1 MIIPKL
7 KKIKSEKKYHDLN
20 LIDEYEDPNCED
32 KELKLIEQELD
43 SPKVWRGSMNEKIK
57 MRILHLIDLG
67 ARYENSSELK
77 EIIDQHS
84 KARELYENLLKSEE
98 NLTNF
103 YGSID
108 DKKISERFDQ
118 IIEEG
123 LNPKQ
128 NKVPWLKPAVGFAIA
143 AGFLIFG
150 FNFLKG
156 SSLLDKQKTI
166 YAVYDGVDGLLV
178 GANVMINGLSI
189 GNVTEL
195 DFLSNS
201 TKILVTLKVKD
212 KLNFSSK
219 STASIYETGVLGGL
233 AISIDPIFER
243 ESIVKT
249 GDTLNSSVRPG
260 LTELINRQ
268 IEPLSRQLQSTITSV
283 DSIFTGASNVL
294 NRQTQEQIK
303 ESINVLTSA
312 IKAINNSSI
321 IIEKTL
327 TDKNAQINNTIDNFE
342 KISSN
347 LSEVSEELNSFGLSV
362 LSIGLPSFITVIN
375 FLILYI
381 KKPTDVI
388 SRIVNIMLGRIL
400 IIYFLPKTEK

>member
-1 MIIPKL
+1 MKL
-7 KKIKSEKKYHDLN
+7 S
-20 LIDEYEDPNCED
+20 
-32 KELKLIEQELD
+32 
-43 SPKVWRGSMNEKIK
+43 
-57 MRILHLIDLG
+57 
-67 ARYENSSELK
+67 K
-77 EIIDQHS
+77 EI
-84 KARELYENLLKSEE
+84 KAAFFVLTTILL
-98 NLTNF
+98 F
-103 YGSID
+103 
-108 DKKISERFDQ
+108 
-118 IIEEG
+118 
-123 LNPKQ
+123 
-128 NKVPWLKPAVGFAIA
+128 
-143 AGFLIFG
+143 IFG

-156 SSLLDKQKTI
+156 SSLLDRQKTI
-166 YAVYDGVDGLLV
+166 YAVYDEVDGLLV

-195 DFLSNS
+195 DFLPNS

-233 AISIDPIFER
+233 AISIEPIFER

-249 GDTLNSSVRPG
+249 GDTLSSSVRPG

-294 NRQTQEQIK
+294 NRQTQEEIK

-321 IIEKTL
+321 IIEETL
-327 TDKNAQINNTIDNFE
+327 TAKSSQINNTIDNFE

-347 LSEVSEELNSFGLSV
+347 LSEVSDELNSFGLSNL
-362 LSIGLPSFITVIN
+362 LSNLEVSVDGISSIVDKLDSDKSTIGKLIN
-375 FLILYI
+375 EDEVYNNLNSSIESLNSLISDI
-381 KKPTDVI
+381 KANPKKYVHF
-388 SRIVNIMLGRIL
+388 SVFGR
-400 IIYFLPKTEK
+400 K

>member
-1 MIIPKL
+1 
-7 KKIKSEKKYHDLN
+7 
-20 LIDEYEDPNCED
+20 
-32 KELKLIEQELD
+32 
-43 SPKVWRGSMNEKIK
+43 
-57 MRILHLIDLG
+57 MRL
-67 ARYENSSELK
+67 SK
-77 EIIDQHS
+77 EI
-84 KARELYENLLKSEE
+84 KAAFFVLTTILL
-98 NLTNF
+98 F
-103 YGSID
+103 
-108 DKKISERFDQ
+108 
-118 IIEEG
+118 
-123 LNPKQ
+123 
-128 NKVPWLKPAVGFAIA
+128 
-143 AGFLIFG
+143 IFG

-156 SSLLDKQKTI
+156 SSLLDRQKTI
-166 YAVYDGVDGLLV
+166 YAVYDEVDGLLV

-195 DFLSNS
+195 DFLPNS

-233 AISIDPIFER
+233 AISIEPVFER

-294 NRQTQEQIK
+294 NRQTQEEIK

-321 IIEKTL
+321 IIEETL
-327 TDKNAQINNTIDNFE
+327 TSKSSQINNTLDNFE

-347 LSEVSEELNSFGLSV
+347 LSEVSYELNSFGLSDL
-362 LSIGLPSFITVIN
+362 LSNLEVSVDGISSVVNKLDSNNSTIGKLINEDEVYNNLNSSIESLNNLITDIKEN
-375 FLILYI
+375 PKKYI
-381 KKPTDVI
+381 HFSVF
-388 SRIVNIMLGRIL
+388 GR
-400 IIYFLPKTEK
+400 K

>member
-1 MIIPKL
+1 
-7 KKIKSEKKYHDLN
+7 
-20 LIDEYEDPNCED
+20 
-32 KELKLIEQELD
+32 
-43 SPKVWRGSMNEKIK
+43 
-57 MRILHLIDLG
+57 MRL
-67 ARYENSSELK
+67 SK
-77 EIIDQHS
+77 EI
-84 KARELYENLLKSEE
+84 KAAFFVLTTILL
-98 NLTNF
+98 F
-103 YGSID
+103 
-108 DKKISERFDQ
+108 
-118 IIEEG
+118 
-123 LNPKQ
+123 
-128 NKVPWLKPAVGFAIA
+128 
-143 AGFLIFG
+143 IFG

-156 SSLLDKQKTI
+156 SSLLDRQKTI
-166 YAVYDGVDGLLV
+166 YAVYDEVDGLLV

-195 DFLSNS
+195 DFLPNS

-233 AISIDPIFER
+233 AISIEPVFER

-294 NRQTQEQIK
+294 NRQTQEEIK

-321 IIEKTL
+321 IIEETL
-327 TDKNAQINNTIDNFE
+327 TSKSSQINNTIDNFE

-347 LSEVSEELNSFGLSV
+347 LSEVSYELNSFGLSDL
-362 LSIGLPSFITVIN
+362 LSNLEVSVEGISSVVNKLDSNNSTIGKLIN
-375 FLILYI
+375 EDEVYNNLNSSIESL
-381 KKPTDVI
+381 
-388 SRIVNIMLGRIL
+388 NNL
-400 IIYFLPKTEK
+400 IIDIKENPKKYIHFSVFGRK

>member
-1 MIIPKL
+1 L
-7 KKIKSEKKYHDLN
+7 RLS
-20 LIDEYEDPNCED
+20 
-32 KELKLIEQELD
+32 
-43 SPKVWRGSMNEKIK
+43 
-57 MRILHLIDLG
+57 
-67 ARYENSSELK
+67 K
-77 EIIDQHS
+77 EI
-84 KARELYENLLKSEE
+84 KAAFFVLSTILL
-98 NLTNF
+98 F
-103 YGSID
+103 
-108 DKKISERFDQ
+108 
-118 IIEEG
+118 
-123 LNPKQ
+123 
-128 NKVPWLKPAVGFAIA
+128 
-143 AGFLIFG
+143 IFG

-166 YAVYDGVDGLLV
+166 YAVYDEVDGLLV

-195 DFLSNS
+195 DFLPNS

-233 AISIDPIFER
+233 AISIEPIFER

-249 GDTLNSSVRPG
+249 GDTLSSSVRPG

-294 NRQTQEQIK
+294 NRQTQEEIK

-312 IKAINNSSI
+312 IKSINNSSI
-321 IIEKTL
+321 IIEETL
-327 TDKNAQINNTIDNFE
+327 TAKSSQINKTIDNFE

-347 LSEVSEELNSFGLSV
+347 LSEVSDELNSFGLSNL
-362 LSIGLPSFITVIN
+362 LSNLEVSVDGISSIVDKLDSDKSTIGKLIN
-375 FLILYI
+375 EDEVYNNLNSSIESLNSLISDI
-381 KKPTDVI
+381 KANPKKYVHF
-388 SRIVNIMLGRIL
+388 SVFGR
-400 IIYFLPKTEK
+400 K

>member
-1 MIIPKL
+1 
-7 KKIKSEKKYHDLN
+7 
-20 LIDEYEDPNCED
+20 
-32 KELKLIEQELD
+32 
-43 SPKVWRGSMNEKIK
+43 
-57 MRILHLIDLG
+57 MRL
-67 ARYENSSELK
+67 SK
-77 EIIDQHS
+77 EI
-84 KARELYENLLKSEE
+84 KAAIFVLTTILL
-98 NLTNF
+98 F
-103 YGSID
+103 
-108 DKKISERFDQ
+108 
-118 IIEEG
+118 
-123 LNPKQ
+123 
-128 NKVPWLKPAVGFAIA
+128 
-143 AGFLIFG
+143 IFG

-156 SSLLDKQKTI
+156 SSLLDRQKTI
-166 YAVYDGVDGLLV
+166 YAVYDEVDGLLV

-195 DFLSNS
+195 DFLPGS
-201 TKILVTLKVKD
+201 TKILVTLKVRD

-233 AISIDPIFER
+233 AISIEPIFER

-294 NRQTQEQIK
+294 NRQTQEEIK

-321 IIEKTL
+321 IIEETL
-327 TDKNAQINNTIDNFE
+327 TAKSSQINNTIDNFE

-347 LSEVSEELNSFGLSV
+347 LSEVSDELNSFGLSNL
-362 LSIGLPSFITVIN
+362 LSNLEVSVDGISSIVDKLDSDKSTIGKLIN
-375 FLILYI
+375 EDEVYNNLNSSIESLNSLISDI
-381 KKPTDVI
+381 KANPKKYVHF
-388 SRIVNIMLGRIL
+388 SVFGR
-400 IIYFLPKTEK
+400 K

>member
-1 MIIPKL
+1 L
-7 KKIKSEKKYHDLN
+7 RLS
-20 LIDEYEDPNCED
+20 
-32 KELKLIEQELD
+32 
-43 SPKVWRGSMNEKIK
+43 
-57 MRILHLIDLG
+57 
-67 ARYENSSELK
+67 K
-77 EIIDQHS
+77 EI
-84 KARELYENLLKSEE
+84 KAAFFVLSTILL
-98 NLTNF
+98 F
-103 YGSID
+103 
-108 DKKISERFDQ
+108 
-118 IIEEG
+118 
-123 LNPKQ
+123 
-128 NKVPWLKPAVGFAIA
+128 
-143 AGFLIFG
+143 IFG

-166 YAVYDGVDGLLV
+166 YAVYDEVDGLLV

-195 DFLSNS
+195 DFLPNS
-201 TKILVTLKVKD
+201 TKILVTIKVKD

-294 NRQTQEQIK
+294 NRQTQEEIK

-312 IKAINNSSI
+312 IKAINSSSI

-327 TDKNAQINNTIDNFE
+327 TDNNAQINNTIDNFE

-347 LSEVSEELNSFGLSV
+347 LSEVSDELNSFGLSSL
-362 LSIGLPSFITVIN
+362 LSNLEVSVDG
-375 FLILYI
+375 
-381 KKPTDVI
+381 I
-388 SRIVNIMLGRIL
+388 SSIVNKLDSDKSTIGKLINEDEVYNNLNSSIESLNSL
-400 IIYFLPKTEK
+400 IIDIKENPKKYVHFSVFGRK

>member
-1 MIIPKL
+1 
-7 KKIKSEKKYHDLN
+7 
-20 LIDEYEDPNCED
+20 
-32 KELKLIEQELD
+32 
-43 SPKVWRGSMNEKIK
+43 
-57 MRILHLIDLG
+57 MRLSRETKAAFFVLTTILL
-67 ARYENSSELK
+67 
-77 EIIDQHS
+77 
-84 KARELYENLLKSEE
+84 
-98 NLTNF
+98 F
-103 YGSID
+103 
-108 DKKISERFDQ
+108 
-118 IIEEG
+118 
-123 LNPKQ
+123 
-128 NKVPWLKPAVGFAIA
+128 
-143 AGFLIFG
+143 IFG

-156 SSLLDKQKTI
+156 SSILDKQKTI
-166 YAVYDGVDGLLV
+166 YAVYDEVDGLLV

-195 DFLSNS
+195 DFLPNS

-243 ESIVKT
+243 EFIVKT

-294 NRQTQEQIK
+294 NRQTQEEIK

-312 IKAINNSSI
+312 IKAINNSSV

-327 TDKNAQINNTIDNFE
+327 TAKNSQINNTIDNFE
-342 KISSN
+342 KISFN
-347 LSEVSEELNSFGLSV
+347 LSEVSDELNSFGLSNM
-362 LSIGLPSFITVIN
+362 LSNLEVSVDGISSNNSTIGKLIN
-375 FLILYI
+375 EDEVYNNLNSSIESLNNLISDI
-381 KKPTDVI
+381 KTNPKKYVHF
-388 SRIVNIMLGRIL
+388 SVFGR
-400 IIYFLPKTEK
+400 K

>member
-1 MIIPKL
+1 MKL
-7 KKIKSEKKYHDLN
+7 S
-20 LIDEYEDPNCED
+20 
-32 KELKLIEQELD
+32 
-43 SPKVWRGSMNEKIK
+43 
-57 MRILHLIDLG
+57 
-67 ARYENSSELK
+67 K
-77 EIIDQHS
+77 EI
-84 KARELYENLLKSEE
+84 KAAFFVLSTILL
-98 NLTNF
+98 F
-103 YGSID
+103 
-108 DKKISERFDQ
+108 
-118 IIEEG
+118 
-123 LNPKQ
+123 
-128 NKVPWLKPAVGFAIA
+128 
-143 AGFLIFG
+143 IFG

-166 YAVYDGVDGLLV
+166 YAVYDEVDGLLV

-195 DFLSNS
+195 DFLPNS

-233 AISIDPIFER
+233 AISIDPIFEK
-243 ESIVKT
+243 ESTVKT

-294 NRQTQEQIK
+294 NKQTQEEIK

-327 TDKNAQINNTIDNFE
+327 TAKNSQINNTIDNFE

-347 LSEVSEELNSFGLSV
+347 LSEVSDELNSFGLSNL
-362 LSIGLPSFITVIN
+362 LSNLEVSVDG
-375 FLILYI
+375 
-381 KKPTDVI
+381 I
-388 SRIVNIMLGRIL
+388 SSIVNKLDSDKSTIGRLINEDEVYNSLNSSIESLNTL
-400 IIYFLPKTEK
+400 IIDIKANPKKYVHFSVFGRK

>member
-1 MIIPKL
+1 
-7 KKIKSEKKYHDLN
+7 
-20 LIDEYEDPNCED
+20 
-32 KELKLIEQELD
+32 
-43 SPKVWRGSMNEKIK
+43 
-57 MRILHLIDLG
+57 MRL
-67 ARYENSSELK
+67 SK
-77 EIIDQHS
+77 EI
-84 KARELYENLLKSEE
+84 KAAFFVLSTILL
-98 NLTNF
+98 F
-103 YGSID
+103 
-108 DKKISERFDQ
+108 
-118 IIEEG
+118 
-123 LNPKQ
+123 
-128 NKVPWLKPAVGFAIA
+128 
-143 AGFLIFG
+143 IFG

-166 YAVYDGVDGLLV
+166 YAVYDEVDGLLV

-195 DFLSNS
+195 DFLANS

-294 NRQTQEQIK
+294 NRQTQEEIK

-327 TDKNAQINNTIDNFE
+327 TDKNTQINNTIDNFE
-342 KISSN
+342 KISSS
-347 LSEVSEELNSFGLSV
+347 LSEVSDELNSFGLSDLLTNLEV
-362 LSIGLPSFITVIN
+362 SVDG
-375 FLILYI
+375 
-381 KKPTDVI
+381 I
-388 SRIVNIMLGRIL
+388 SSIVNKLESDNSTIGKLINEDEVYNNLNSSIESLNSL
-400 IIYFLPKTEK
+400 IIDIKSNPKKYVHFSVFGRK

>member
-1 MIIPKL
+1 
-7 KKIKSEKKYHDLN
+7 
-20 LIDEYEDPNCED
+20 
-32 KELKLIEQELD
+32 
-43 SPKVWRGSMNEKIK
+43 
-57 MRILHLIDLG
+57 MRL
-67 ARYENSSELK
+67 SK
-77 EIIDQHS
+77 EI
-84 KARELYENLLKSEE
+84 KAAFFVLSTILL
-98 NLTNF
+98 F
-103 YGSID
+103 
-108 DKKISERFDQ
+108 
-118 IIEEG
+118 
-123 LNPKQ
+123 
-128 NKVPWLKPAVGFAIA
+128 
-143 AGFLIFG
+143 IFG

-156 SSLLDKQKTI
+156 SSILDKQKTI
-166 YAVYDGVDGLLV
+166 YAVYDEVDGLLV

-195 DFLSNS
+195 DFLPNS

-212 KLNFSSK
+212 KLNFSSR

-233 AISIDPIFER
+233 AISIEPIFEK

-294 NRQTQEQIK
+294 NKQTQKDIK

-327 TDKNAQINNTIDNFE
+327 TDNNIQINSTINNFE

-347 LSEVSEELNSFGLSV
+347 LSEVSDELNSFGLSDL
-362 LSIGLPSFITVIN
+362 LSNLEVSVDG
-375 FLILYI
+375 
-381 KKPTDVI
+381 I
-388 SRIVNIMLGRIL
+388 SSIVNKLGSDNSTIGKLINEDGVYNNLNSSIESLNDL
-400 IIYFLPKTEK
+400 IIDIKANPKKYVHFSVFGRK

>member
-1 MIIPKL
+1 MKL
-7 KKIKSEKKYHDLN
+7 S
-20 LIDEYEDPNCED
+20 
-32 KELKLIEQELD
+32 
-43 SPKVWRGSMNEKIK
+43 
-57 MRILHLIDLG
+57 
-67 ARYENSSELK
+67 K
-77 EIIDQHS
+77 EI
-84 KARELYENLLKSEE
+84 KAAFFVLTTILL
-98 NLTNF
+98 F
-103 YGSID
+103 
-108 DKKISERFDQ
+108 
-118 IIEEG
+118 
-123 LNPKQ
+123 
-128 NKVPWLKPAVGFAIA
+128 
-143 AGFLIFG
+143 IFG

-156 SSLLDKQKTI
+156 SSLLDRQKTI
-166 YAVYDGVDGLLV
+166 YAVYDEVDGLLV

-195 DFLSNS
+195 DFLPNS

-233 AISIDPIFER
+233 AISIEPIFER

-294 NRQTQEQIK
+294 NSQTQEEIK

-321 IIEKTL
+321 IIEETL
-327 TDKNAQINNTIDNFE
+327 TAKSSQINNTIDNFE

-347 LSEVSEELNSFGLSV
+347 LSEVSDELNSFGLSNL
-362 LSIGLPSFITVIN
+362 LSNLEVSVDGISSIVDKLDSDKSTIGKLIN
-375 FLILYI
+375 EDEVYNNLNSSIESLNSLISDI
-381 KKPTDVI
+381 KANPKKYVHF
-388 SRIVNIMLGRIL
+388 SVFGR
-400 IIYFLPKTEK
+400 K

>member
-1 MIIPKL
+1 L
-7 KKIKSEKKYHDLN
+7 RLS
-20 LIDEYEDPNCED
+20 
-32 KELKLIEQELD
+32 
-43 SPKVWRGSMNEKIK
+43 
-57 MRILHLIDLG
+57 
-67 ARYENSSELK
+67 K
-77 EIIDQHS
+77 EI
-84 KARELYENLLKSEE
+84 KAAFFVLLTI
-98 NLTNF
+98 LLF
-103 YGSID
+103 
-108 DKKISERFDQ
+108 
-118 IIEEG
+118 
-123 LNPKQ
+123 
-128 NKVPWLKPAVGFAIA
+128 
-143 AGFLIFG
+143 IFG

-347 LSEVSEELNSFGLSV
+347 LSEVSEELNSFGLSNLLANLEV
-362 LSIGLPSFITVIN
+362 SVDG
-375 FLILYI
+375 
-381 KKPTDVI
+381 I
-388 SRIVNIMLGRIL
+388 SSIVNKLESDNSTIGKLINEDEVYNNLNSSIESLNSL
-400 IIYFLPKTEK
+400 IIDIKSNPKKYVHFSVFGRK

>member
-1 MIIPKL
+1 
-7 KKIKSEKKYHDLN
+7 
-20 LIDEYEDPNCED
+20 
-32 KELKLIEQELD
+32 
-43 SPKVWRGSMNEKIK
+43 
-57 MRILHLIDLG
+57 MRL
-67 ARYENSSELK
+67 SK
-77 EIIDQHS
+77 EI
-84 KARELYENLLKSEE
+84 KAAFFVLTTILL
-98 NLTNF
+98 F
-103 YGSID
+103 
-108 DKKISERFDQ
+108 
-118 IIEEG
+118 
-123 LNPKQ
+123 
-128 NKVPWLKPAVGFAIA
+128 
-143 AGFLIFG
+143 IFG

-156 SSLLDKQKTI
+156 SSLLDRQKTI
-166 YAVYDGVDGLLV
+166 YAVYDEVDGLLV

-195 DFLSNS
+195 DFLPNS

-233 AISIDPIFER
+233 AISIEPVFER

-294 NRQTQEQIK
+294 NRQTQEEIK

-321 IIEKTL
+321 IIEETL
-327 TDKNAQINNTIDNFE
+327 TSKSSQINNTIDNFE

-347 LSEVSEELNSFGLSV
+347 LSEVSYELNSFGLSEL
-362 LSIGLPSFITVIN
+362 LSNLEVSVDGISSVVNKLDSNNSTIGKLIN
-375 FLILYI
+375 EDEVYNNLNSSIESL
-381 KKPTDVI
+381 
-388 SRIVNIMLGRIL
+388 NNL
-400 IIYFLPKTEK
+400 IIDIKENPKKYIHFSVFGRK

>member
-1 MIIPKL
+1 M
-7 KKIKSEKKYHDLN
+7 
-20 LIDEYEDPNCED
+20 
-32 KELKLIEQELD
+32 
-43 SPKVWRGSMNEKIK
+43 
-57 MRILHLIDLG
+57 
-67 ARYENSSELK
+67 
-77 EIIDQHS
+77 
-84 KARELYENLLKSEE
+84 
-98 NLTNF
+98 
-103 YGSID
+103 
-108 DKKISERFDQ
+108 
-118 IIEEG
+118 
-123 LNPKQ
+123 
-128 NKVPWLKPAVGFAIA
+128 
-143 AGFLIFG
+143 
-150 FNFLKG
+150 KG
-156 SSLLDKQKTI
+156 SSLLDRQKTI
-166 YAVYDGVDGLLV
+166 YAVYDEVDGLLV

-195 DFLSNS
+195 DFLPNS

-233 AISIDPIFER
+233 AISIEPVFER

-294 NRQTQEQIK
+294 NRQTQEEIK

-321 IIEKTL
+321 IIEETL
-327 TDKNAQINNTIDNFE
+327 TSKSSQINNTIDNFE

-347 LSEVSEELNSFGLSV
+347 LSEVSYELNSFGLSEL
-362 LSIGLPSFITVIN
+362 LSNLEVSVDGISSVVNKLDSNNSTIGKLIN
-375 FLILYI
+375 EDEVYNNLNSSIESL
-381 KKPTDVI
+381 
-388 SRIVNIMLGRIL
+388 NNL
-400 IIYFLPKTEK
+400 IIDIKENPKKYIHFSVFGRK

>member
-1 MIIPKL
+1 
-7 KKIKSEKKYHDLN
+7 
-20 LIDEYEDPNCED
+20 
-32 KELKLIEQELD
+32 
-43 SPKVWRGSMNEKIK
+43 
-57 MRILHLIDLG
+57 MRL
-67 ARYENSSELK
+67 SK
-77 EIIDQHS
+77 EI
-84 KARELYENLLKSEE
+84 KAALFVLSTILL
-98 NLTNF
+98 F
-103 YGSID
+103 
-108 DKKISERFDQ
+108 
-118 IIEEG
+118 
-123 LNPKQ
+123 
-128 NKVPWLKPAVGFAIA
+128 
-143 AGFLIFG
+143 IFG

-166 YAVYDGVDGLLV
+166 YAVYDEVDGLLV

-195 DFLSNS
+195 DFLPNS

-233 AISIDPIFER
+233 AISIDPIFEK
-243 ESIVKT
+243 ESIIKT
-249 GDTLNSSVRPG
+249 GDTLNSNVRPG

-294 NRQTQEQIK
+294 NKQTQEEIK

-327 TDKNAQINNTIDNFE
+327 TAKNTQINKTIDNFE

-347 LSEVSEELNSFGLSV
+347 LSEVSDELNSFGLSDL
-362 LSIGLPSFITVIN
+362 LSNLEVSVDG
-375 FLILYI
+375 
-381 KKPTDVI
+381 I
-388 SRIVNIMLGRIL
+388 SSIVNKLDSDKSTIGKLINEDEVYNNLNTSIESLNSL
-400 IIYFLPKTEK
+400 IIDIKENPKKYVHFSVFGRK